1 MRIGMISASRVPSRA
16 ANSIEV
22 MKVAQSFLDNGH
34 EIRLWLP
41 QSDAQIPLDELKAWY
56 GLHRSVP
63 IEWVP
68 AALLWRKYD
77 FAWNAV
83 RRARKWQAELIYCW
97 PLQAAALSCML
108 GMPTAL
114 EVHDRPQGLFGP
126 RLMRYI
132 LKNEHARR
140 ILPITAAMREW
151 LEKQYR
157 LELQPPR
164 CLVAPMGVDL
174 EPYATLP
181 APEVARDRLGLEPR
195 WTVGYTGHLYPGR
208 GLDLMVE
215 LAQRNPKIP
224 FLWVGGE
231 PEAVGAWQRRLQSDG
246 VQNVKLVGFI
256 PNVELPLYQAACEV
270 LLMPYE
276 ASIAGSSGGDT
287 ASFASPM
294 KVFEYL
300 ATGRAIMA
308 SDLPVLREVLD
319 EGLSLLLPVGD
330 VQAWDQALK
339 RLVAEPDLCQE
350 LGQAARERARGY
362 GWNERA
368 GRILSG
374 LAND

>member
-63 IEWVP
+63 IERVP

-140 ILPITAAMREW
+140 ILPITAAIGCPLSAMESKI
-151 LEKQYR
+151 L
-157 LELQPPR
+157 
-164 CLVAPMGVDL
+164 
-174 EPYATLP
+174 
-181 APEVARDRLGLEPR
+181 ARFS
-195 WTVGYTGHLYPGR
+195 VS
-208 GLDLMVE
+208 
-215 LAQRNPKIP
+215 A
-224 FLWVGGE
+224 
-231 PEAVGAWQRRLQSDG
+231 
-246 VQNVKLVGFI
+246 
-256 PNVELPLYQAACEV
+256 
-270 LLMPYE
+270 LL
-276 ASIAGSSGGDT
+276 
-287 ASFASPM
+287 
-294 KVFEYL
+294 
-300 ATGRAIMA
+300 
-308 SDLPVLREVLD
+308 
-319 EGLSLLLPVGD
+319 
-330 VQAWDQALK
+330 
-339 RLVAEPDLCQE
+339 
-350 LGQAARERARGY
+350 
-362 GWNERA
+362 
-368 GRILSG
+368 
-374 LAND
+374 